1 MNTFA
6 NLSLNPKIHQAIN
19 ACGYIT
25 PTEIQLKSIPLILN
39 GVDLIGATET
49 GSGKTAAFML
59 PALDLLAGNK
69 LPQKIR
75 ILVLVPTRELATQ
88 ITSAANK
95 YGKFIDFNIANII
108 GGTPYYPQ
116 EKSLASPLDII
127 IATPG
132 RLLDHM
138 RKNRVDLSGLE
149 MFVLDEAD
157 RMLDMGFID
166 DVEIIAKSLPKKT
179 QTLLFTATLD
189 KRVIKSLNFLLKN
202 PVTVDLS
209 KAQGVP
215 EQIQQRLFMANH
227 HQEKITFLENL
238 LQNEQIYKAI
248 IFSSTKVGADKLA
261 SHLRTKGYQALALH
275 GDLNQRVRKKALEK
289 LRQGKIQYLV
299 ATDVAAR
306 GIDIDISHV
315 INFDLPRCLDD
326 YIHRVG
332 RTGRAGKEGEAISL
346 ATRDERHYLMRIE
359 KSVGKRLKVINFD
372 RSEKIGH
379 IAQDKISTLKPK
391 RKYRDDKAGKFK
403 KGYTNSKWQGKR
415 DRSA

>member
-25 PTEIQLKSIPLILN
+25 PTESQLKSIPLILN

-69 LPQKIR
+69 LPQKIQN
-75 ILVLVPTRELATQ
+75 LVLVPTRELATQ

-108 GGTPYYPQ
+108 GGTPCSPQ

-138 RKNRVDLSGLE
+138 RKNRVGSKGLE

-189 KRVIKSLNFLLKN
+189 KLVIKSLNFLLKN

-248 IFSSTKVGADKLA
+248 IFSSLKLV
-261 SHLRTKGYQALALH
+261 L
-275 GDLNQRVRKKALEK
+275 
-289 LRQGKIQYLV
+289 
-299 ATDVAAR
+299 
-306 GIDIDISHV
+306 IS
-315 INFDLPRCLDD
+315 
-326 YIHRVG
+326 
-332 RTGRAGKEGEAISL
+332 
-346 ATRDERHYLMRIE
+346 
-359 KSVGKRLKVINFD
+359 
-372 RSEKIGH
+372 
-379 IAQDKISTLKPK
+379 
-391 RKYRDDKAGKFK
+391 
-403 KGYTNSKWQGKR
+403 
-415 DRSA
+415 